1 MTIASNTSTDKLRNW
16 LKESGGGLVADA
28 VKATKVDR
36 SSCTTILR
44 MLAQEGLCRFEK
56 RTAFESGQN
65 RTKNYYTYVSP
76 TAFPTSL
83 LVGEDAAR
91 VRAFLKHCPEA
102 RSDYREFA
110 GYIDFEAPT
119 NVKKLPEAKRKGLKI
134 SVMGVLDRA
143 A

>member
-56 RTAFESGQN
+56 RTTFESGQN
-65 RTKNYYTYVSP
+65 RTKNYYTCVSRI
-76 TAFPTSL
+76 AFPTSL
-83 LVGEDAAR
+83 LVGADAAR
-91 VRAFLKHCPEA
+91 VRAFMNDCPEA
-102 RSDYREFA
+102 RCDDRKFGSFIDWLDSQSVRKLLVKAKGTTIVAMTDYE
-110 GYIDFEAPT
+110 
-119 NVKKLPEAKRKGLKI
+119 K
-134 SVMGVLDRA
+134 A

>member
-1 MTIASNTSTDKLRNW
+1 MTITSTTSTDKLRNW

-28 VKATKVDR
+28 VRATKVDR
-36 SSCTTILR
+36 SSCSTILR

-83 LVGEDAAR
+83 LIGEDAAR
-91 VRAFLKHCPEA
+91 VRAFINDCPEA
-102 RSDYREFA
+102 RCDERKFA
-110 GYIDFEAPT
+110 GFIDWLDRQG
-119 NVKKLPEAKRKGLKI
+119 VKKLPVKAKGTTVVAMAVFEK
-134 SVMGVLDRA
+134 A